1 MKTGGIQKLKTTTKI
16 RAMTKIRAILCFAI
30 VLTPGLLLAETHKKV
45 QAALDYQ
52 VAENTC
58 KKPLRFASSASVSSA
73 PGQSSGSAD
82 FFTEGGAAESSDMDS
97 YTINRLEKKE
107 KKWRKCVDK
116 YKAGLLEDMIELKN
130 SAQYGLSQDQANI
143 IAGKMLTIQTVYMT
157 PDGVLDTENEI
168 E

>member
-1 MKTGGIQKLKTTTKI
+1 MIKI
-16 RAMTKIRAILCFAI
+16 RTILCFAI

-58 KKPLRFASSASVSSA
+58 KKPSKFANTGSVSNA
-73 PGQSSGSAD
+73 PVQSSGSAD
-82 FFTEGGAAESSDMDS
+82 FFTGSGTAESSDMDS

-107 KKWRKCVDK
+107 KRWRQCVDE
-116 YKAGLLEDMIELKN
+116 YKAGLLEDMIELKS

-143 IAGKMLTIQTVYMT
+143 IAGKMLAIQNVYMT
-157 PDGVLDTENEI
+157 PDGVFDTVDENE
-168 E
+168 